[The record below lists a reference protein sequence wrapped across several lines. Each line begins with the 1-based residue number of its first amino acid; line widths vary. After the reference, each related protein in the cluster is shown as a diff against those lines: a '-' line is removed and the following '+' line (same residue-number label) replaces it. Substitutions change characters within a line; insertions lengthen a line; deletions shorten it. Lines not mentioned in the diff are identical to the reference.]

1 MDPNLFLACFVIY
14 VACLTAFG
22 WWMSRRKQSGEDFLL
37 GGRALPFFLT
47 LGTTVATMVGTGSSM
62 GAVGKGY
69 VSGWA
74 GSFYGIGGTIGILL
88 TAWLFAQ
95 TRKHRFITMA
105 EELSS
110 YVGASRFVSSIVA
123 IFSYLACVGWLGL
136 HILGGGKYL
145 EFATKID
152 PAVAKT
158 SIALGFAVYAMMG
171 GYLAVVW
178 TDSVQAIVLF
188 AGFVLTAFF
197 AFDFVGGWE
206 GMQQINAELEA
217 KAGDASSL
225 GAISLIVVIAVG
237 VIGNPC
243 MRQRIYSGNS
253 VPEIRKAFITSGVL
267 YLCFALLPAI
277 IGMAAYK
284 GFPNLSNQD
293 LAFPTMATEMLPAF
307 LGIVIL
313 LAGLSATMSSASSD
327 AVAAVATFVRDIYQ
341 MVSGKVPSADRV
353 VWFSRLAMAITT
365 GLALG
370 MALIADNVIG
380 YIKVMIPLFISGM
393 CVCGILGMFWSRY
406 NAAGAVATLLGACV
420 TSASIML
427 VPEWER
433 FWEGQPV
440 IPALVVSTVAGLLA
454 SLCTKPDKLSR
465 SEALEKLARERDG
478 MEDK

>member
-1 MDPNLFLACFVIY
+1 MDPNFFLTCFLSY
-14 VACLTAFG
+14 VVCLTAFG

-37 GGRALPFFLT
+37 GGRSLPFFLT
-47 LGTTVATMVGTGSSM
+47 LGTTIATMVGTGSSM

-69 VSGWA
+69 SSGWA

-88 TAWLFAQ
+88 TAWLFAA
-95 TRKHRFITMA
+95 TRKHRFMTMA
-105 EELSS
+105 EELAS
-110 YVGASRFVSSIVA
+110 YAGASRSVSGVVG

-152 PAVAKT
+152 PALAKT
-158 SIALGFAVYAMMG
+158 CIALGFAIYAMMG

-188 AGFVLTAFF
+188 VGFVLTAFF
-197 AFDFVGGWE
+197 AFDYVGGWE
-206 GMQQINAELEA
+206 GMQQVNAELEA
-217 KAGDASSL
+217 KGDGSTTL
-225 GAISLIVVIAVG
+225 GAVSLIVVIAVG
-237 VIGNPC
+237 VLGNPC

-253 VPEIRKAFITSGVL
+253 VPEIRKAFVTSGIL
-267 YLCFALLPAI
+267 YLGFAILPAI

-293 LAFPTMATEMLPAF
+293 LAFPTMATEMLPAA

-327 AVAAVATFVRDIYQ
+327 AVAAVATFVRDLYQ
-341 MVSGKVPSADRV
+341 LAFGRVPAAERV

-370 MALIADNVIG
+370 MALVADNVIG

-393 CVCGILGMFWSRY
+393 CVCGILGRFWTRY
-406 NAAGAVATLLGACV
+406 NAAGAMATLLGACV
-420 TSASIML
+420 TSVAIMI
-427 VPEWER
+427 VPEWENY
-433 FWEGQPV
+433 WEGQPV
-440 IPALVVSTVAGLLA
+440 IPALCVSTALGILVSVL
-454 SLCTKPDKLSR
+454 TKPDGLSR
-465 SEALEKLARERDG
+465 SEALEALAKERGG
-478 MEDK
+478 MEG